1 MIRTSTQLKAKV
13 RNLSA
18 GDNDRAKLLIRN
30 YVMERFLERIALS
43 QYRNN
48 FILKGGMLVAAVVGL
63 EARATMDIDT
73 TVKSLPLT
81 MEDARKV
88 VEDVIQVDVPDGVS
102 FRITRVM
109 DIMEGHDYPG
119 IRFML
124 EATLDKLKQ
133 AIKIDIST
141 GDVITPRA
149 VEYSYKLMFEDR
161 SISIWTYNLETLLAE
176 KLETIMARETANTRM
191 RDFYDIHVLM
201 EQPID
206 YQVLHNAFMATSEK
220 RQSQEKV
227 ESFDSILAE
236 VQDDDTMRAMWD
248 KYRED
253 NFFVGDLSWADVNQ
267 SVLELKKRVFPDVR

>member
-48 FILKGGMLVAAVVGL
+48 FILKGGLLVAAVVGL

-236 VQDDDTMRAMWD
+236 VQADDTMRAMWD